1 MMFYGDVL
9 LVRTGLK
16 RSDSLSLGNTTFYFY
31 LLLYLPYLPLLTTLL
46 GNTTLLASCYN
57 SNNSNYSNSSNSV
70 SDSNSDSIIIVTAIV
85 TEIATWQWP

>member
-1 MMFYGDVL
+1 MFYGDVL

-57 SNNSNYSNSSNSV
+57 SNNSNYSNSNSSNSV
-70 SDSNSDSIIIVTAIV
+70 SDSNSDSIIIVTAL
-85 TEIATWQWP
+85 